1 MTTTSLEPTDI
12 GTIYCV
18 GRNYAAHAK
27 ELNNPI
33 PKEPVIFVKARST
46 ACHMPC
52 EAGGVIDL
60 PLSLNRCDHETEIV
74 IRLGADLTHASPEQA
89 LAAISHYGMALDLT
103 LREKQTELKQQ
114 SYPWDLAKSFVNACP
129 MSSLIPFDSLLPLD
143 DIEFELTINGETRQK
158 GNSANMLFG
167 IVDLIVF
174 ISQNIPLMAGDL
186 VLTGTPEG
194 VGPLND
200 QDQLQ
205 LSLNGQLVAQAVI
218 VRKTGKE
225 TISK

>member
-1 MTTTSLEPTDI
+1 MTKISLNPTDI

-46 ACHMPC
+46 VCAMPF
-52 EAGGVIDL
+52 EAGTDTRAEIEL

-74 IRLGADLTHASPEQA
+74 IRLGADLSNASPKQV

-103 LREKQTELKQQ
+103 LREKQTELKRQ
-114 SYPWDLAKSFVNACP
+114 SYPWDLAKSFANACP
-129 MSSLIPFDSLLPLD
+129 ISPLIPFDSQLPLD
-143 DIEFELTINGETRQK
+143 DMAFELTINGETRQK

-200 QDQLQ
+200 EDQLQ
-205 LSLNGQLVAQAVI
+205 LSLNGQLVAQATV
-218 VRKTGKE
+218 VRK
-225 TISK
+225 

>member
-1 MTTTSLEPTDI
+1 MSATTFQASDI

-33 PKEPVIFVKARST
+33 PKEPVIFTKTRST
-46 ACHMPC
+46 VCPLDG
-52 EAGGVIDL
+52 EISL
-60 PLSLNRCDHETEIV
+60 PASLNRVDHETEIM
-74 IRLGADLTHASPEQA
+74 IRLGADLVDASPEQA
-89 LAAISHYGMALDLT
+89 LAAISHYGIALDLT

-129 MSSLIPFDSLLPLD
+129 VAQFLPFDSQQSLD
-143 DIEFELTINGETRQK
+143 NIEFELTINGESRQH
-158 GNSANMLFG
+158 GNTANMLFST
-167 IVDLIVF
+167 IDLIVF
-174 ISQNIPLMAGDL
+174 ISQKIPLMAGDL

-200 QDQLQ
+200 GDQLV
-205 LSLNGQLVAQAVI
+205 LSIDGQTQAQATI
-218 VRKTGKE
+218 VR
-225 TISK
+225 

>member
-1 MTTTSLEPTDI
+1 MDLVSYATSLGNVMTTTSLEPTDI

-52 EAGGVIDL
+52 EAGGEIDL

-103 LREKQTELKQQ
+103 LREKQTELKRI
-114 SYPWDLAKSFVNACP
+114 YAKIKPIKTSKR
-129 MSSLIPFDSLLPLD
+129 I
-143 DIEFELTINGETRQK
+143 TK
-158 GNSANMLFG
+158 GNSK
-167 IVDLIVF
+167 DTT
-174 ISQNIPLMAGDL
+174 D
-186 VLTGTPEG
+186 
-194 VGPLND
+194 
-200 QDQLQ
+200 
-205 LSLNGQLVAQAVI
+205 NGKDSTTKQGAKASE
-218 VRKTGKE
+218 KG
-225 TISK
+225 

>member
-1 MTTTSLEPTDI
+1 MTKTNLKPTDI

-46 ACHMPC
+46 VCAMPC
-52 EAGGVIDL
+52 KVGTDIEL

-74 IRLGADLTHASPEQA
+74 IRLGADLSNASPEQA

-114 SYPWDLAKSFVNACP
+114 SYPWDLAKSFANACP
-129 MSSLIPFDSLLPLD
+129 VSPLIPFDSQIPLD
-143 DIEFELTINGETRQK
+143 DIEFELTINGETRQI

-174 ISQNIPLMAGDL
+174 ISQNIPLIAGDL

-200 QDQLQ
+200 KDQLQ
-205 LSLNGQLVAQAVI
+205 LSINGQVVAQAAI
-218 VRKTGKE
+218 IRK
-225 TISK
+225 